1 MNNLDHPDPETSWV
15 RLRCN
20 CGAFY
25 RVREVRARQPMCG
38 EKRCYLCDSV
48 LKAWDGKIGYTFSLL
63 WNEAFDLDGALPDQN
78 VAKASAP

>member
-1 MNNLDHPDPETSWV
+1 
-15 RLRCN
+15 
-20 CGAFY
+20 
-25 RVREVRARQPMCG
+25 MCG